1 MHGYHGAAMDPWLDS
16 SGGFILWPLCLT
28 ILAVIMLH
36 GLGDTGNGWSEI
48 ASDFQSTLKH
58 VKFVFP
64 TAPSR
69 PITLNMGMKMPGWY
83 DIASLE
89 DINQKEDAEGLH
101 ESKRWVGGVNCQT
114 QDQRTDNASCSTL
127 LRDLILSSSDTSR
140 SWLPPR

>member
-1 MHGYHGAAMDPWLDS
+1 
-16 SGGFILWPLCLT
+16 
-28 ILAVIMLH
+28 MLH

-101 ESKRWVGGVNCQT
+101 ESKRWVV
-114 QDQRTDNASCSTL
+114 STVK
-127 LRDLILSSSDTSR
+127 LRISEPTLRRVPLCCVT
-140 SWLPPR
+140 